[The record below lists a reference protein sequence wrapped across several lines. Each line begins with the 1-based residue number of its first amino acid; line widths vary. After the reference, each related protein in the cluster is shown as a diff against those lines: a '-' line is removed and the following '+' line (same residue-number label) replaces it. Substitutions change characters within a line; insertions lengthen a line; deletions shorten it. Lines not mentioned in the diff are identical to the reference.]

1 MNFHRKGRFRGEV
14 LLIAGFVHE
23 SGGLGGEMPQEQ
35 KKERM
40 QDQKKERMREREQKR
55 VQERAR
61 EKIISQQDSGRAG
74 HRGKGYG
81 AVPVGFQTP

>member
-40 QDQKKERMREREQKR
+40 REREQKR

-61 EKIISQQDSGRAG
+61 EKIISQQDNGSAG